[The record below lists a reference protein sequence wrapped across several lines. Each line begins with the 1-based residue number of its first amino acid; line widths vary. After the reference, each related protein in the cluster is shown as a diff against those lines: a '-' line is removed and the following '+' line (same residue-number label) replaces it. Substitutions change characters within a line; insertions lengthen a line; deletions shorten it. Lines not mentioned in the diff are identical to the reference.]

1 MLRILYFKPYFFE
14 YIILSSVAEVIII
27 RIQLFFMISKEILSK
42 IRKLEIHTK
51 GLVNNIFSGEYQSA
65 FKGRGMEFSE
75 VREYTFGDDVRQI
88 DWNVTARSSEPY
100 IKVFEE
106 EREQTLMLCVDIS
119 PSGYFGSH
127 SQTKME
133 LAIEICAVLAFSAI
147 KNGDK
152 VGLVLFSDKIEKVV
166 PPKKGRTHVLRL
178 IRELY
183 TTKPDGTSTNIGEA
197 LSYVNR
203 LLTRRSILVLAS
215 DFQDENFE
223 KQHRITTQKH
233 DLVNLVINDRLEED
247 LPDIGIVPFR
257 DAETGKESLVDTSS
271 KKVREAY
278 RKRVQERKKTLQEYF
293 LKNKMD
299 SIDVYTNES
308 YIKPLIN
315 FFQRRISR
323 F

>member
-1 MLRILYFKPYFFE
+1 
-14 YIILSSVAEVIII
+14 
-27 RIQLFFMISKEILSK
+27 MISKEILSK
-42 IRKLEIHTK
+42 IRKLEIRTK
-51 GLVNNIFSGEYQSA
+51 GLVNNIFGGEYQSA

-75 VREYTFGDDVRQI
+75 VREYTYGDDVRQI
-88 DWNVTARSSEPY
+88 DWNVTARNDIPY
-100 IKVFEE
+100 IKIFEE

-119 PSGYFGSH
+119 PSGFFGSR

-152 VGLVLFSDKIEKVV
+152 VGLVLFSEKIEKVV

-183 TTKPDGTSTNIGEA
+183 TTKPSGSNTSIANT

-203 LLTRRSILVLAS
+203 LLNRRAIVILAS
-215 DFQDENFE
+215 DFQDQNFE
-223 KQHRITTQKH
+223 KEHRITGRKH
-233 DLVNLVINDRLEED
+233 DLVNLVINDKLEEE
-247 LPDIGIVPFR
+247 LPDIGVVPLT
-257 DAETGKESLVDTSS
+257 DAETGEQTIVDTSS

-278 RKRVQERKKTLQEYF
+278 RAKVMEHKEKLKDYF
-293 LKNKMD
+293 IRNKMD
-299 SIDVYTNES
+299 SVDVYTNQS
-308 YIKPLIN
+308 YIRPLVN

>member
-1 MLRILYFKPYFFE
+1 
-14 YIILSSVAEVIII
+14 
-27 RIQLFFMISKEILSK
+27 MISKEILSK

-88 DWNVTARSSEPY
+88 DWNVTARSSDPY

-119 PSGYFGSH
+119 PSGLFGSH

-152 VGLVLFSDKIEKVV
+152 VGLVLFSDQIEKVV

-183 TTKPDGTSTNIGEA
+183 TTEPQGTATNIAEA

-203 LLTRRSILVLAS
+203 LLTRRAILVLAS

-223 KQHRITTQKH
+223 KQHRITTRKH

-247 LPDIGIVPFR
+247 LPNIGIVPFR

-278 RKRVQERKKTLQEYF
+278 RNRVQERKKSLQEYF

-308 YIKPLIN
+308 YIRPLVN

>member
-1 MLRILYFKPYFFE
+1 
-14 YIILSSVAEVIII
+14 
-27 RIQLFFMISKEILSK
+27 MISKEILKK

-51 GLVNNIFSGEYQSA
+51 GLVNNIFSGEYQTA

-75 VREYTFGDDVRQI
+75 VRAYTFGDDVRQI

-106 EREQTLMLCVDIS
+106 EREQTLVLCVDIS
-119 PSGYFGSH
+119 PSGFFGSH

-152 VGLVLFSDKIEKVV
+152 VGLVLFSDKVEKVV

-183 TTKPDGTSTNIGEA
+183 TTEPLGKTTNIADA

-203 LLTRRSILVLAS
+203 LLTRRAILVLAS
-215 DFQDENFE
+215 DFQDQNFE
-223 KQHRITTQKH
+223 KQHRITARKH
-233 DLVNLVINDRLEED
+233 DLVNLVINDKLEED
-247 LPDIGIVPFR
+247 LPNIGIVPLR
-257 DAETGKESLVDTSS
+257 DAESGKEALVDTSS

-278 RKRVQERKKTLQEYF
+278 RKRVEDRKKVLAEYF

-308 YIKPLIN
+308 YIQPLIN
-315 FFQRRISR
+315 FFQRRIRR

>member
-1 MLRILYFKPYFFE
+1 
-14 YIILSSVAEVIII
+14 
-27 RIQLFFMISKEILSK
+27 MISKEILSK

-51 GLVNNIFSGEYQSA
+51 GLVNNIFGGEYQSA

-88 DWNVTARSSEPY
+88 DWNVTARSSQPY

-119 PSGYFGSH
+119 PSGFFGSR

-152 VGLVLFSDKIEKVV
+152 VGMVLFSDQIEKVI

-183 TTKPDGTSTNIGEA
+183 ATEPQGSNTKISEA

-203 LLTRRSILVLAS
+203 LLNRRAIIVLAS
-215 DFQDENFE
+215 DFQDDSFE
-223 KQHRITTQKH
+223 KQHRITARKH
-233 DLVNLVINDRLEED
+233 DLVNLVINDKLEQE
-247 LPDIGIVPFR
+247 LPDIGVVPLQ
-257 DAETGKESLVDTSS
+257 DAETGRQVIIDTSS
-271 KKVREAY
+271 PKVREAY
-278 RKRVQERKKTLQEYF
+278 RKRVDQKRDSLNNYF

-299 SIDVYTNES
+299 SIDVFTNES
-308 YIKPLIN
+308 YIRPLIN
-315 FFQRRISR
+315 FFQRRSGR
-323 F
+323 Y

>member
-1 MLRILYFKPYFFE
+1 
-14 YIILSSVAEVIII
+14 
-27 RIQLFFMISKEILSK
+27 MISKEILKK

-51 GLVNNIFSGEYQSA
+51 GLVNNIFSGEYQTA

-75 VREYTFGDDVRQI
+75 VRAYTFGDDVRQI

-106 EREQTLMLCVDIS
+106 EREQSLMLCVDIS
-119 PSGYFGSH
+119 PSGFFGSH

-152 VGLVLFSDKIEKVV
+152 VGLVLFSDQIEKVV

-178 IRELY
+178 IRELF
-183 TTKPDGTSTNIGEA
+183 TTEPQGKSTSIAEA

-203 LLTRRSILVLAS
+203 LLTRRTILVLAS
-215 DFQDENFE
+215 DFQDQNFE
-223 KQHRITTQKH
+223 KQHRITSRKH
-233 DLVNLVINDRLEED
+233 DLVNLVINDKLEED
-247 LPDIGIVPFR
+247 LPDIGIVPLR
-257 DAETGKESLVDTSS
+257 DAESGKEALVDTSS
-271 KKVREAY
+271 KRVREAY
-278 RKRVQERKKTLQEYF
+278 KKRVEERKKSLKEYF
-293 LKNKMD
+293 MRNKMD

-308 YIKPLIN
+308 YIQPLIN
-315 FFQRRISR
+315 FFQRRIR
-323 F
+323 RY

>member
-1 MLRILYFKPYFFE
+1 
-14 YIILSSVAEVIII
+14 
-27 RIQLFFMISKEILSK
+27 MISKEILSK

-51 GLVNNIFSGEYQSA
+51 GVVNNIFSGEYQSA

-75 VREYTFGDDVRQI
+75 VREYNFGDDIRQI

-119 PSGYFGSH
+119 PSGFFGSH

-152 VGLVLFSDKIEKVV
+152 VGLVLFSDQIEKVV

-178 IRELY
+178 IREMY
-183 TTKPDGTSTNIGEA
+183 TTEPQGTATNIAEA

-203 LLTRRSILVLAS
+203 LLNRRAILVLAS
-215 DFQDENFE
+215 DFQDQNFE
-223 KQHRITTQKH
+223 KQHRITTRKH

-271 KKVREAY
+271 KKVRAAY
-278 RKRVQERKKTLQEYF
+278 RKRVQERKASLQEYF

-308 YIKPLIN
+308 YIRPLIN
-315 FFQRRISR
+315 FFQRRIKR
-323 F
+323 Y